1 MKNQSTIRLMT
12 VSGFQIIKMAPK
24 HFSLSNFHQIPKS
37 LESSLLKNNYF
48 VLLSRHL
55 LIQHNLKFFSYKIL
69 IIFTFVEA

>member
-37 LESSLLKNNYF
+37 LESALQEKQLFRSIIPSLIN
-48 VLLSRHL
+48 S
-55 LIQHNLKFFSYKIL
+55 
-69 IIFTFVEA
+69 T